1 MYVELKRTP
10 LYERHVALGGRM
22 VDFGG
27 WELPVQYA
35 GILKEHEKVLRFGRG
50 FSVRNGRFYRE
61 DSYFRF
67 SDE

>member
-35 GILKEHEKVLRFGRG
+35 GILKEHEKVRTQCGLFD
-50 FSVRNGRFYRE
+50 V
-61 DSYFRF
+61 
-67 SDE
+67 